1 MGRIFIFLRCCSEQ
15 VRWFI
20 TNVLGER
27 IGPISN
33 GQDKGQY
40 WPLQMGPTCC
50 AETLVT
56 NQPRQHSS
64 EKQRAQLY
72 CSKNMKS
79 LTCMGINNIS
89 FLLLVGLVLFFW
101 TIREYIC
108 ATFSRIKEVYNNVLT
123 LVYIL
128 LYMLCV
134 MTV

>member
-1 MGRIFIFLRCCSEQ
+1 MGRIFIFLGCCSEQ

-20 TNVLGER
+20 TDVLREC
-27 IGPISN
+27 IGPILS

-40 WPLQMGPTCC
+40 WPTGPTCC
-50 AETLVT
+50 AKTLVT
-56 NQPRQHSS
+56 NQPRQHNS

-72 CSKNMKS
+72 CTKNLKS
-79 LTCMGINNIS
+79 LTCMGVNNIS
-89 FLLLVGLVLFFW
+89 FLLLVGSILVFW
-101 TIREYIC
+101 TIREYIY

-128 LYMLCV
+128 LCMLCV